1 MLRAHLKED
10 PAMAGNIDAR
20 LAELAIELPEAAAPV
35 ANYVPVV
42 RAGDLLFVSGQV
54 TVWNGEFRYIGK
66 LGDAFA
72 VEDGQ
77 AAARLCGL
85 NIIAQVKAALDGDL
99 DRVRRIVKLG
109 IFVNSASDFTQQP
122 QVANGVSDLMVEV
135 FGDQGKHARFAVG
148 VNVLP
153 LDVAVEVDAVIEAA

>member
-1 MLRAHLKED
+1 
-10 PAMAGNIDAR
+10 MAGNIDAR
-20 LAELAIELPEAAAPV
+20 LAELGIELPEAAAPV

-42 RAGDLLFVSGQV
+42 RTGDLLFVSGQV
-54 TVWNGEFRYIGK
+54 TVWNGEFKYVGK
-66 LGDAFA
+66 VGDAFS

-85 NIIAQVKAALDGDL
+85 NVIAQVRAALDGDL
-99 DRVRRIVKLG
+99 DRVRRVVKLG

-122 QVANGVSDLMVEV
+122 QVANGVSDLMVDV
-135 FGDQGKHARFAVG
+135 FGDQGKHTRFAVG

>member
-1 MLRAHLKED
+1 
-10 PAMAGNIDAR
+10 MAGTIDAR
-20 LAELAIELPEAAAPV
+20 LAELSIELPEAAAPV

-42 RAGDLLFVSGQV
+42 RTGDLLFVSGQV
-54 TVWNGEFRYIGK
+54 TVWNGEFRFVGK
-66 LGDAFA
+66 LGEAFS

-85 NIIAQVKAALDGDL
+85 NIIAQVRAALDGDL
-99 DRVRRIVKLG
+99 DRVRRVVKLG

-122 QVANGVSDLMVEV
+122 QVANGVSDLMVDV